1 VVLAA
6 LVEVMLNFAYGEV
19 VPIPTISVVVASRIK
34 LVGIHVQPPPD
45 DEPPEEVI
53 DPQFTFPEPSTCSAW
68 LAELQFARP
77 VITRLGT
84 DAEEV
89 AMRDPVVNRPIED
102 EARNESTIL
111 PRVEKKVVEVALV
124 ERRLG
129 KVEVEVVVAVKYA
142 ETVSPTTESLAYGE
156 VVPTPKFPPTKTLWL
171 PPSAM
176 VSAVETDAP

>member
-1 VVLAA
+1 MAPVELVVSIMLAP
-6 LVEVMLNFAYGEV
+6 
-19 VPIPTISVVVASRIK
+19 VPERVK
-34 LVGIHVQPPPD
+34 DG
-45 DEPPEEVI
+45 
-53 DPQFTFPEPSTCSAW
+53 
-68 LAELQFARP
+68 AEN
-77 VITRLGT
+77 
-84 DAEEV
+84 EEV
-89 AMRDPVVNRPIED
+89 AVRVPTVRLPIED
-102 EARNESTIL
+102 EAKNESTIL

-142 ETVSPTTESLAYGE
+142 ETDSPTTESLAYGE